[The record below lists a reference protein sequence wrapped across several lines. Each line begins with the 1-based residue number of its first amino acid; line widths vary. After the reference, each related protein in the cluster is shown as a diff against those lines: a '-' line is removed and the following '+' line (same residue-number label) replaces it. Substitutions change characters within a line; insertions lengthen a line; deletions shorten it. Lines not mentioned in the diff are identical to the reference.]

1 MWCLE
6 EREDPARDPE
16 GSLVTLDNM
25 KTDRGEWTPHLQ
37 IHSEHRGCRGGR
49 GSLQPEWTPERT
61 IKTGHYVTADQP
73 CHWLCEGKT
82 KQNNSDLCEDMCKQH
97 IFSDLMSDVVTDNI
111 NII

>member
-37 IHSEHRGCRGGR
+37 THSEHRGCRGGR
-49 GSLQPEWTPERT
+49 GSPQPEWTPERT
-61 IKTGHYVTADQP
+61 FKTGHYVTADQP
-73 CHWLCEGKT
+73 CLGYVKA
-82 KQNNSDLCEDMCKQH
+82 KQNKTILTCVRTCVSNTHFL
-97 IFSDLMSDVVTDNI
+97 I
-111 NII
+111 